1 MVKINKPATPTGLN
15 FKELN
20 DSLLL
25 VWAHRVEKDVST
37 VHGPKDAIGGDV
49 HVLDGEH
56 AGEVFRDTL
65 IFPAVL
71 FGQLKSTVGSGD
83 PTLGRLI
90 QGVAKK
96 SQSPPWL
103 LDDPTED
110 DEKIAANYV
119 DGLALGNGGLGETSG
134 DDEPPF

>member
-1 MVKINKPATPTGLN
+1 MKIQKPATPTGLN
-15 FKELN
+15 FGELN

-37 VHGPKDAIGGDV
+37 VHGPKNAIAADV
-49 HVLDGEH
+49 HVVDGRH

-71 FGQLKSTVGSGD
+71 VTQLKGSVGSGD
-83 PTLGRLI
+83 PTLGRLT

-96 SQSPPWL
+96 GQSPPWIL
-103 LDDPTED
+103 PEPTD
-110 DEKIAANYV
+110 DELKLAAAYIE
-119 DGLALGNGGLGETSG
+119 GLPAGAAELGETGG